1 MPQPRPNDA
10 PAAFP
15 LTGYAA
21 GLAAAPLLVNPRLCA
36 AALFCTA
43 AATLLLLG
51 MQRMPVRAATLPLA
65 ILRVALVVQI
75 ALACGIAVQTHVLRV
90 QLREEQALAA
100 LPPDRFVTIE
110 APLDHDWSVR
120 GNAYLLRVERFNTFA
135 QPLLVYARFE
145 PPPVGMQ
152 TTFRAEGF
160 LRRGESGI
168 WSMSVKSPRLL
179 EYRGTLPRWSPRRW
193 NRALA
198 ARLVPLAR
206 DHPHEV
212 ALVEALALGRS
223 ERLTEE
229 VRAGFR
235 RGGTY
240 HLLVFS
246 GLQIALAAGVIAW
259 LLRRLGAPRASDWLL
274 LVFALLAPPFIGGS
288 ASVSRASIGIGAYA
302 LSRILRRPTSMEN
315 LWCVAALA
323 RLIVAPGDLTDAAFH
338 LTYAGAGALLFI
350 ARGRWWLAPLAAE
363 LAIVPLTLFHFH
375 QYAIGGSV
383 MTVVMTPLVFAMLVV
398 SVAVFVFPPA
408 IHAITLL
415 HAAAGAM
422 NATGAAGFGFFA
434 APPVWAL
441 AAAGLLSL
449 AAIPFPRRRAGI
461 IAAALS
467 IPLIALVASRRAE
480 RTELIALDVGQGD
493 AIVVRDG
500 EHALLIDGGGELG
513 DRKLLPLLA
522 ERGIRRVDAIVL
534 THAHPDHCTGL
545 PAAIENLAPREV
557 WISPRRFRGVCAQS
571 ILETCS
577 RNATAI
583 HLVRDGDRMQLGA
596 IAAAAMLAPR
606 LSRRSPENNSSVV
619 LRLQLERRRALL
631 TGDIERESEW
641 QLAGPAVRADILK
654 VAHHGS
660 RTSSTAPFLDAV
672 ATRVAIISCG
682 RHNLFGHP
690 HPAVLESLESRGI
703 DVLRTDRSG
712 SLTLSFAGGR
722 VFVSREIDTPR

>member
-1 MPQPRPNDA
+1 VPQPRPNDA

-21 GLAAAPLLVNPRLCA
+21 GLALAPLLVNARLCA
-36 AALFCTA
+36 AALLGTA
-43 AATLLLLG
+43 AATLLLC
-51 MQRMPVRAATLPLA
+51 VRNRGVHRASLRIAT
-65 ILRVALVVQI
+65 IVQL
-75 ALACGIAVQTHVLRV
+75 ALACGVGVGAHVRAV

-100 LPPDRFVTIE
+100 LPSDRFVTIE
-110 APLDHDWSVR
+110 APRDHDWSPR
-120 GNAYLLRVERFNTFA
+120 GNAFLLRVERFNGFEK
-135 QPLLVYARFE
+135 PLLVYAPFE
-145 PPPVGMQ
+145 PPPAGMR
-152 TTFRAEGF
+152 TTLRAEGF

-206 DHPHEV
+206 AHPDEV

-223 ERLTEE
+223 ERLTDE
-229 VRAGFR
+229 VRSGFR

-259 LLRRLGAPRASDWLL
+259 LLRRAGAPRASDWLL
-274 LVFALLAPPFIGGS
+274 LAFALLAPPFIGGS

-323 RLIVAPGDLTDAAFH
+323 RLILAPGDLTDAAFH
-338 LTYAGAGALLFI
+338 LTYAGAGALLFM

-398 SVAVFVFPPA
+398 SAVVFVFPPA

-422 NATGAAGFGFFA
+422 NGASAAGFGFFA
-434 APPVWAL
+434 APPAAAL

-449 AAIPFPRRRAGI
+449 AAISFPRHRAAA
-461 IAAALS
+461 IAAALT
-467 IPLIALVASRRAE
+467 IPLLALLATPRASG
-480 RTELIALDVGQGD
+480 TELIALDVGQGD
-493 AIVVRDG
+493 ALVVRDG
-500 EHALLIDGGGELG
+500 ARTLLVDGGGEPG
-513 DRKLLPLLA
+513 ERKLLPMLA
-522 ERGIRRVDAIVL
+522 ERGIRHADVIVL

-557 WISPRRFRGVCAQS
+557 WISPRRFRGVCAQT
-571 ILETCS
+571 ILAACTRS
-577 RNATAI
+577 STPI
-583 HLVRDGDRMQLGA
+583 HIVRDGDRMQLGA
-596 IAAAAMLAPR
+596 IAVSTMLAPR
-606 LSRRSPENNSSVV
+606 LPRRSPENNSSIV

-631 TGDIERESEW
+631 TGDIERETEW

-654 VAHHGS
+654 VGHHGS

-672 ATRVAIISCG
+672 APRLGIISCG

-690 HPAVLESLESRGI
+690 HPAVLEALESRGI
-703 DVLRTDRSG
+703 RPLRTDRSG
-712 SLTLSFAGGR
+712 SVTLSFAGGHIYAA
-722 VFVSREIDTPR
+722 REIDTPR